1 MRSMAK
7 STASW
12 TVAKVRGPMLSVRQ
26 WSRSRIVLPPWC
38 QHHQQAR
45 RRSSGSSG
53 NGVGITNGTNP
64 WRSLPTNYSPGW
76 SASGRERGL
85 AADPGQTQ
93 RAPLATAGLSFC
105 RYLAHL
111 ACGEM
116 FLLSDMEAEC
126 EILKR
131 RLAVMEKQ

>member
-85 AADPGQTQ
+85 AANIGGQFVHDEEPRWRRRGLF
-93 RAPLATAGLSFC
+93 RA
-105 RYLAHL
+105 
-111 ACGEM
+111 E
-116 FLLSDMEAEC
+116 
-126 EILKR
+126 LKDR
-131 RLAVMEKQ
+131 ADRNDDRDQNGP